1 MCSMRWCGG
10 RASSCS
16 STSAPPRSRRSRAA
30 PWTRLRPLIAR
41 TAALINGTAA
51 ETADRQGPQ
60 AAVDAIFEPVN
71 TAPDARAYPDRPFLA
86 VSAAIIR
93 DGRVLVARRARGPA
107 LGIWTMPGGV
117 VEAGETL
124 IEALVRE
131 IAEETAMIVE
141 PVALAGHREVVV
153 RDDDQRVSR
162 HFVIMCFATRWI
174 SGEPQLNEEL
184 AEARWLKPEELAGLK
199 TTEGLAEIVAA
210 AFERMAAA
218 G

>member
-1 MCSMRWCGG
+1 
-10 RASSCS
+10 
-16 STSAPPRSRRSRAA
+16 
-30 PWTRLRPLIAR
+30 
-41 TAALINGTAA
+41 
-51 ETADRQGPQ
+51 
-60 AAVDAIFEPVN
+60 VN
-71 TAPDARAYPDRPFLA
+71 TAPDARTYPDRPFLA

-131 IAEETAMIVE
+131 IAEETAMVVE

-153 RDDDQRVSR
+153 RDDDKRVSR

-174 SGEPQLNEEL
+174 SGEPKLNEEL
-184 AEARWLKPEELAGLK
+184 SEARWLRPAELAGLK
-199 TTEGLAEIVAA
+199 TTDGLAEIVAA
-210 AFERMAAA
+210 AFERTEAV